1 MKHKYMLLY
10 LGLMLGGIS
19 ISFDGLDKILTS
31 TSLVTG
37 LHELARIM
45 FGLAFAG
52 HAGSYWLFLHHH
64 AAIEPKQVPVFKMFE
79 NGPWLSANQ
88 QRILNGLVYIAV
100 AFVALSVL
108 SWLLSKLF
116 F

>member
-1 MKHKYMLLY
+1 MKLRHTLMY

-19 ISFDGLDKILTS
+19 ISFEGLDKILNS
-31 TSLVTG
+31 TSLVTI

-45 FGLAFAG
+45 FGLVFAG
-52 HAGSYWLFLHHH
+52 HAGSYWLFLRHH
-64 AAIEPKQVPVFKMFE
+64 AATEPKQLPVFEMFK

-88 QRILNGLVYIAV
+88 QRILNGLVYICG
-100 AFVALSVL
+100 AFVALSAL
-108 SWLLSKLF
+108 SWLLSKPF